1 MVGSG
6 PGGGAIEAAGGG
18 GAGVAD
24 GDRVAGAGDV
34 ANDVEPHWGREF
46 GGGLDEVVVADG
58 CFEGEQDIAAADLFG
73 GQEQVGDVGGVD
85 QGEGTTSGG
94 LVVSAFL

>member
-1 MVGSG
+1 
-6 PGGGAIEAAGGG
+6 
-18 GAGVAD
+18 
-24 GDRVAGAGDV
+24 
-34 ANDVEPHWGREF
+34 
-46 GGGLDEVVVADG
+46 VADG